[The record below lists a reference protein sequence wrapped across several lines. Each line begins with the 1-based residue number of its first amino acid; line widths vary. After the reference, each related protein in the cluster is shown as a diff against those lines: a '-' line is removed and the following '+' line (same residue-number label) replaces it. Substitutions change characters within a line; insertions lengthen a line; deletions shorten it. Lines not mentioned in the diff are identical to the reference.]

1 VLVQVDTPAMIISS
15 KAILLVVPLRI
26 SSVKA
31 ISPIGILTI
40 MLANTMKLILT
51 KIKMT
56 QTIKASIIS
65 NRITKIMIKINNS
78 TRTKATINS
87 RTTINKLLN
96 LVKLTLDQKKPN
108 RMISP
113 SLRIELL
120 QLFQVTKL
128 VVKWEVT

>member
-1 VLVQVDTPAMIISS
+1 MQVDTPAMIISS
-15 KAILLVVPLRI
+15 KAILLVEPLRI

-56 QTIKASIIS
+56 QTIKASMIN
-65 NRITKIMIKINNS
+65 NRITKIMIKINNT

-87 RTTINKLLN
+87 RTTINNLLN

>member
-1 VLVQVDTPAMIISS
+1 MLVQVDTPAMIISS

-40 MLANTMKLILT
+40 MLENTMKLILT

-87 RTTINKLLN
+87 RTTINNLLN

-108 RMISP
+108 RMISH

>member
-31 ISPIGILTI
+31 ISQIGILTI

-87 RTTINKLLN
+87 RTTINNLLN

>member
-40 MLANTMKLILT
+40 MLENTMKLILT

-65 NRITKIMIKINNS
+65 NRITKIMIKINNT

>member
-1 VLVQVDTPAMIISS
+1 MQVDTPAMIISS
-15 KAILLVVPLRI
+15 KAILLVEPLKI

-56 QTIKASIIS
+56 QTIKASMIN
-65 NRITKIMIKINNS
+65 NRITKIMIKINNT

-87 RTTINKLLN
+87 RTTINNLLN

>member
-1 VLVQVDTPAMIISS
+1 MQVDTPAMIISS
-15 KAILLVVPLRI
+15 KAILLVEPLRI

-56 QTIKASIIS
+56 QTIKASMIN
-65 NRITKIMIKINNS
+65 NRITKIMIKINNT

-87 RTTINKLLN
+87 RTTINNLLN
-96 LVKLTLDQKKPN
+96 LVKLTLDQKKPS

>member
-1 VLVQVDTPAMIISS
+1 MLVQVDTPAMIISS

-65 NRITKIMIKINNS
+65 NRITKIMIKINNT

>member
-31 ISPIGILTI
+31 ISQIGILTI

-65 NRITKIMIKINNS
+65 NRITKIMIKINNT

>member
-1 VLVQVDTPAMIISS
+1 MLVQVDTPAMIISS
-15 KAILLVVPLRI
+15 KAILLVEPLRI

-56 QTIKASIIS
+56 QTIKASMIN
-65 NRITKIMIKINNS
+65 NRITKIMIKINNT

-87 RTTINKLLN
+87 RTTINNLLN
-96 LVKLTLDQKKPN
+96 LVELTLDQKKPN

>member
-1 VLVQVDTPAMIISS
+1 MLVQVDTPAMIISS

-40 MLANTMKLILT
+40 MLENTMKLILT

-87 RTTINKLLN
+87 RTTINNLLN

>member
-87 RTTINKLLN
+87 RTTINNLLN

>member
-40 MLANTMKLILT
+40 MLENTMKLILT

-87 RTTINKLLN
+87 RTTINNLLN

>member
-1 VLVQVDTPAMIISS
+1 MLVQVDTPAMIISS

-31 ISPIGILTI
+31 ISQIGILTI

-87 RTTINKLLN
+87 RTTINNLLN